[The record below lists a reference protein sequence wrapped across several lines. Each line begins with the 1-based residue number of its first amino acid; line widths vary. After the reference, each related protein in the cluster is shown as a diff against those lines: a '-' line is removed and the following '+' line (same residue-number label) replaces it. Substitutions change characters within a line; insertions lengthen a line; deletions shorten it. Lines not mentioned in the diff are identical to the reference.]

1 MNCDIYI
8 SASRRDFEVVSKI
21 KSTLHSAG
29 YTYFDDRQSIQ
40 PASDFMQT
48 IRAEIISSKIFLCIL
63 SGNSAYSVDVR
74 EELRLALKEKKTIIP
89 IVIDNTELVN
99 LGEIGHLLLEIPV
112 IRLNLHDSKSAKVI
126 LLHEIEKRCGTKD
139 QKETLMPCANDIKN
153 AQYDVF
159 ISCKSEDYPFAKKV
173 YKYLKELNYNVF
185 LADEELRKKG
195 ISEYGKII
203 DEALDSATHM
213 IIIASKPEY
222 IESSYVQSEW
232 RTFIEEKRT
241 GRKTGNIIT
250 IINFDV
256 SSLAISLRQFES
268 FDFKHISEICAYLPI
283 KDKKKNIENINFEKQ
298 EISNRLRDLSKHK
311 GCFITITI
319 AFFLCVV
326 FIPIQDNDN
335 ELYTAYESDHDS
347 TQYRF
352 ADHKSGDDSSKRNT
366 NSESSN
372 IYSLTTN
379 GIYDKSEAKFIIKFD
394 CHDNF
399 DIKIEAKIQY
409 PQNNDL
415 TYLSMFL
422 IENAIEGSVYNDNG
436 KNIGFI
442 KAHFSIS
449 ENLFEIKGISYI
461 KENGD
466 YKTIPIEVN
475 GELPTHI
482 INKINQ
488 IEHLSN
494 D

>member
-8 SASRRDFEVVSKI
+8 SASRRDVEVVSKI

-268 FDFKHISEICAYLPI
+268 FDFKHYSEICAYLPI

-326 FIPIQDNDN
+326 FIPIQEDN

-422 IENAIEGSVYNDNG
+422 IENSIEGSVYNDNG

>member
-21 KSTLHSAG
+21 KNTLHSAG

-112 IRLNLHDSKSAKVI
+112 IRLNLHASKSAKVI

-268 FDFKHISEICAYLPI
+268 FDFKHYSEICAYLPI

>member
-268 FDFKHISEICAYLPI
+268 FDFKHYSEICAYLPI

-347 TQYRF
+347 TQHRF

>member
-1 MNCDIYI
+1 M
-8 SASRRDFEVVSKI
+8 
-21 KSTLHSAG
+21 HSAG

-159 ISCKSEDYPFAKKV
+159 ISCKSEDYPFAKTV

-268 FDFKHISEICAYLPI
+268 FDFKHYSEICAYLPI

-326 FIPIQDNDN
+326 FIPIQEDN

-422 IENAIEGSVYNDNG
+422 IENSIEGSVYNDNG

>member
-1 MNCDIYI
+1 M
-8 SASRRDFEVVSKI
+8 
-21 KSTLHSAG
+21 
-29 YTYFDDRQSIQ
+29 
-40 PASDFMQT
+40 
-48 IRAEIISSKIFLCIL
+48 
-63 SGNSAYSVDVR
+63 
-74 EELRLALKEKKTIIP
+74 
-89 IVIDNTELVN
+89 N

-159 ISCKSEDYPFAKKV
+159 ISCKSEDYPFAKTV

-268 FDFKHISEICAYLPI
+268 FDFKHYSEICAYLPI

-326 FIPIQDNDN
+326 FIPIQEDN

-422 IENAIEGSVYNDNG
+422 IENSIEGSVYNDNG